1 MSDSEKR
8 KKISLPIIVEGKYD
22 KSAIL
27 GIFDATVI
35 TTGGFS
41 VFNSSEKRALIKRL
55 AGDGGVIL
63 LTDSDAGGKQIRT
76 FISSI
81 LPKSQIY
88 NLYIPRIEGKEKR
101 KRAPSKEGMLG
112 VEGVGGDV
120 LRKLLAPFAKSNGEI
135 PRYESISK
143 LDLFEDGLF
152 GSDNASELRDAVCR
166 ELALPTGMN
175 AKAFT
180 EAVNIAVGK
189 AEYRAALARAVGKL
203 SAK

>member
-1 MSDSEKR
+1 MNEKDGR
-8 KKISLPIIVEGKYD
+8 KKIALPIIVEGKYD

-35 TTGGFS
+35 TTGGFG
-41 VFNSSEKRALIKRL
+41 VFNSSEKKALIKRL

-63 LTDSDAGGKQIRT
+63 LTDSDAGGKQIRS

-101 KRAPSKEGMLG
+101 KRAPSKEGVLG

-120 LRKLLAPFAKSNGEI
+120 LKKLLSPFAADGARVPK
-135 PRYESISK
+135 YESISK

-166 ELALPTGMN
+166 ELDLPAGMN
-175 AKAFT
+175 AKAFL

-189 AEYRAALARAVGKL
+189 SEYRAALARAVEKIT
-203 SAK
+203 